1 MTIKL
6 NEFVIDF
13 IHRSYIQTQ
22 ALANIIVDYT
32 PCSQDKARTP
42 EEAIKTVF
50 SDGSWGSFMAGVVA
64 VISSPSKAKTSY
76 VAKLQYQCTNNITEY
91 KAMLLG
97 LRKLK
102 AMGVKRAILKS
113 NS

>member
-1 MTIKL
+1 
-6 NEFVIDF
+6 
-13 IHRSYIQTQ
+13 
-22 ALANIIVDYT
+22 
-32 PCSQDKARTP
+32 
-42 EEAIKTVF
+42 
-50 SDGSWGSFMAGVVA
+50 MAGVVA

-76 VAKLQYQCTNNITEY
+76 VLKLQYQCTNNITEY
-91 KAMLLG
+91 KALLLG